1 MAKMVRLILATFMI
15 VSFGAATV
23 LADGGALYKSKG
35 CAKCHG
41 EDAKTT
47 RDTNTPKLA
56 GQNKKYVAD
65 QLKKYQKGKRTNKDM
80 QEMSAGLSKGDM
92 KALGAYV
99 SGL

>member
-23 LADGGALYKSKG
+23 LADGAALYKSKG

-41 EDAKTT
+41 ADGKTT
-47 RDTNTPKLA
+47 LDNKTPKLA

-65 QLKKYQKGKRTNKDM
+65 QMKKYQKGKRTHKDM
-80 QEMSAGLSKGDM
+80 QEMAQGLSKADM

>member
-1 MAKMVRLILATFMI
+1 MAKMVRMILATFMI

-41 EDAKTT
+41 EDGKTT
-47 RDTNTPKLA
+47 RDKLTPKIA
-56 GQNKKYVAD
+56 GQNKKYVAKA
-65 QLKKYQKGKRTNKDM
+65 LKAFQKGKRTNA
-80 QEMSAGLSKGDM
+80 EMKEMATGLSKKDM
-92 KALGAYV
+92 KALGKYV